1 MMTENSKTDESAEK
15 NPYSAFFQLSRK
27 VLLAGIGAAVLA
39 QEEIENFVNR
49 MVERGEIAE
58 KDARQLARE
67 IMDRREKMMREWR
80 GGGEPSHPP
89 AATKADIDAL
99 TAKIAELN
107 RKIDELNKKQKSGE

>member
-1 MMTENSKTDESAEK
+1 MTNDPKTDETTEK

-58 KDARQLARE
+58 IDARQLARE
-67 IMDRREKMMREWR
+67 IMDRREKMLRQWR
-80 GGGEPSHPP
+80 SGAEPARPP

-107 RKIDELNKKQKSGE
+107 RKIDNLNKKQKSGE

>member
-1 MMTENSKTDESAEK
+1 MSENPKTSENSEK
-15 NPYSAFFQLSRK
+15 GPYSTFFQLSRK
-27 VLLAGIGAAVLA
+27 ILLAGIGAAVLA

-67 IMDRREKMMREWR
+67 VMDRREKMMREWR
-80 GGGEPSHPP
+80 TPTEAVHPP
-89 AATKADIDAL
+89 AATKADVEAL

-107 RKIDELNKKQKSGE
+107 RKIDDLTKKQKSGE

>member
-1 MMTENSKTDESAEK
+1 MFEDPKTNETADKGS
-15 NPYSAFFQLSRK
+15 YSTFFQLSRK
-27 VLLAGIGAAVLA
+27 ILLAGIGAAVLA
-39 QEEIENFVNR
+39 QEEIENFVTR

-80 GGGEPSHPP
+80 TPAEAAHPP
-89 AATKADIDAL
+89 AATKADVEVL

-107 RKIDELNKKQKSGE
+107 RKIDDLTKKQKSSQ

>member
-1 MMTENSKTDESAEK
+1 MTNDPKNNDPAEK
-15 NPYSAFFQLSRK
+15 NPYSPFFQLSRK

-67 IMDRREKMMREWR
+67 IVDRWEKN
-80 GGGEPSHPP
+80 
-89 AATKADIDAL
+89 DA
-99 TAKIAELN
+99 
-107 RKIDELNKKQKSGE
+107 

>member
-1 MMTENSKTDESAEK
+1 MTNDPKNNDSAEK

-27 VLLAGIGAAVLA
+27 VLLASIGAAVLA

-80 GGGEPSHPP
+80 GGDEPAHPP

>member
-1 MMTENSKTDESAEK
+1 MSENPKTNETAEK
-15 NPYSAFFQLSRK
+15 GVYSTFFQLSRK
-27 VLLAGIGAAVLA
+27 ILLAGIGAAVLA
-39 QEEIENFVNR
+39 QEEVENFVNR

-80 GGGEPSHPP
+80 TPAEAVHPP
-89 AATKADIDAL
+89 AATKADVEAL

-107 RKIDELNKKQKSGE
+107 RKIDDLTKKQKSSD

>member
-15 NPYSAFFQLSRK
+15 NPYSAFFLLSRK

-80 GGGEPSHPP
+80 TPAEAAHPP
-89 AATKADIDAL
+89 AATKADVEAL

-107 RKIDELNKKQKSGE
+107 RKIDDLTKKQKSSQ